1 MAVPLA
7 GASQW
12 PHSAAKNYGLDRFCE
27 HDERYRMANEW
38 MELVEA
44 PVELLGVRRGHRRRP
59 EACIFA
65 DSAKVH
71 YVNFEGIYFRSCG
84 LLNTILS
91 PQESPPGRLMV
102 SRPGAHAGETS
113 Q

>member
-1 MAVPLA
+1 MASTGSA
-7 GASQW
+7 NTTSDIGW
-12 PHSAAKNYGLDRFCE
+12 PTSGWSWSRRLWNSWESDAVTAAD
-27 HDERYRMANEW
+27 
-38 MELVEA
+38 
-44 PVELLGVRRGHRRRP
+44 P

>member
-7 GASQW
+7 GASHW

-44 PVELLGVRRGHRRRP
+44 LWNSWESDAVTADDPRRAYSR
-59 EACIFA
+59 
-65 DSAKVH
+65 
-71 YVNFEGIYFRSCG
+71 
-84 LLNTILS
+84 T
-91 PQESPPGRLMV
+91 PPRC
-102 SRPGAHAGETS
+102 TT
-113 Q
+113 